1 MNPYLFSNS
10 KQIGSRS
17 FLLLVLLTLFAFT
30 GYAQKAS
37 EATATNVYQ
46 KVAAKQANGAD
57 FTTYELFNDQS
68 KATADAYAEEVSK
81 GTTFDYDFQ
90 KGLAITQQNPESFKL
105 KLPALDGEK
114 AMEINLVKS
123 NIFTADFKVYTN
135 DGVGKKEV
143 KYERGLHYHGVI
155 DGKSNSL
162 AAISIFADQVMGVIY
177 TDNGTY
183 NLAKLEDS
191 DSKHIFYKE
200 QDLVD
205 TRSLDCS
212 TEDDGKGYTAE
223 QLNYAEKDVG
233 DCIRIYVESDYSV
246 TLNKGSV
253 AAATN
258 YVTGLFN
265 QSFVLYANETI
276 SMAMSELFVWSVND
290 PYTGPSSSQ
299 YRSQF
304 QSAISSING
313 DLGHL
318 VAMVNNG
325 GIAAGFSGLC
335 NADVDQSLCYSGI
348 LSTYQNVPVYSFTVL
363 IVTHEMG
370 HLIGSRHT
378 HACVWNGNNTAIDG
392 CSGFTEGPC
401 PVPPSPV
408 GGGTIMSYCHNDPV
422 GVDFTQGFGPQ
433 PGNVI
438 RASLAAAPCLSPC
451 GGPVVPA
458 NDLCTNA
465 APISC
470 GQTLN
475 GTTTNATF
483 DNVGTCVTTNTGP
496 GVWYSFV
503 GGGTTTTLS
512 TCNQATFDTKISVF
526 NGSCGS
532 LSCVAGNDDG
542 GGCSGFTS
550 EVSFPTVAGVTYYVL
565 VHGFG
570 TAEGDFSLTMECG
583 SSYTMLVDYNANCWE
598 DISGTGTL
606 STVTNDD
613 DNNQPNIPLGFSF
626 PFYGASFTEVNISTN
641 GNISFGTSDY
651 LGLAN
656 TPIPS
661 TTAYSVQ
668 NYFIAGCWDDL
679 NPGTGG
685 DIYYQSFGTY
695 FIVQFEQVNH
705 FSATP
710 STTFQFIIYNDGN
723 IVLNYKDVG
732 GSAETMGSG
741 ATVGIQKDPTTGIQ
755 FSYNA
760 AVLANGLQ
768 VAFLAQNAP
777 TPPCVQNVDTTPPM
791 ITCPATQYENLDA
804 NCEFALAD
812 YTSLATVTDDTDPNP
827 TVTQSPTPGTVVNGE
842 TTTTVTL
849 VATDASGNSTSC
861 TFDVVTQDAT
871 PPSAVCL
878 NNTVYLE
885 PDGTYTLQDI
895 DVLDFG
901 LSDDNCNFYVSN
913 IAPAVVD
920 CDDFNTT
927 VPVSVT
933 VSDDAGN
940 TDNCTANINVQKG
953 FALPIG
959 WDHDDIGT
967 ASGDAYYDPCEMEF
981 TVESNGFSTGT
992 NDKIHMAYT
1001 YACGPQAEIIAHI
1014 QSVDNNGFAGI
1025 MFRESTAAG
1034 ARKVALKTQLST
1046 FVRSDI
1052 RMWTNGPSSGNQIF
1066 RPMDDWLKITRTG
1079 NTFMGYTSSNG
1090 VNWTFAFVTNVSMS
1104 GCVNVG
1110 LFTEGPNSVVTS
1122 TAVFDNVSVSG
1133 GSPVPLT
1140 DDNNGLTADQGKAK
1154 VSVFPNPA
1162 QSEINVNLEDFVG
1175 QNAKLTLYNSVGQ
1188 ALKLIELDQVAFPT
1202 QTIELNGFEDGLYL
1216 IEIRSGDAIMTRK
1229 FVVSGN

>member
-1 MNPYLFSNS
+1 MALS
-10 KQIGSRS
+10 
-17 FLLLVLLTLFAFT
+17 
-30 GYAQKAS
+30 
-37 EATATNVYQ
+37 
-46 KVAAKQANGAD
+46 QA
-57 FTTYELFNDQS
+57 Y
-68 KATADAYAEEVSK
+68 
-81 GTTFDYDFQ
+81 
-90 KGLAITQQNPESFKL
+90 PESFKL

-114 AMEINLVKS
+114 AMEINLIQS
-123 NIFTADFKVYTN
+123 NIFTPDFKVYTN
-135 DGVGKKEV
+135 DGAGKKEV
-143 KYERGLHYHGVI
+143 KYERGLHYYGAI
-155 DGKSNSL
+155 DGKSKSM

-183 NLAKLEDS
+183 NLAKLENS
-191 DSKHIFYKE
+191 DTRHILYKE

-205 TRSLDCS
+205 TRTLDCS
-212 TEDDGKGYTAE
+212 TEDDDKGYSFE
-223 QLNYAEKDVG
+223 ELNFAEKDAG
-233 DCIRIYVESDYSV
+233 DCVRIYVESDYSV

-265 QSFVLYANETI
+265 QGFVIYANESI
-276 SMAMSELFVWSVND
+276 NMVMSELFVWGVND

-335 NADVDQSLCYSGI
+335 NPDVDQSLCYSGI
-348 LSTYQNVPVYSFTVL
+348 LSSYNVVPVYSFSVF
-363 IVTHEMG
+363 IICHEMG
-370 HLIGSRHT
+370 HLLGSRHT

-392 CSGFTEGPC
+392 CSGFTEGSC
-401 PVPPSPV
+401 PVPASPV

-438 RASLAAAPCLSPC
+438 RSSVANASCLSPC
-451 GGPVVPA
+451 NGPVVPI
-458 NDLCTNA
+458 NDECVNA
-465 APISC
+465 ATISC

-475 GTTTNATF
+475 GTTTNATI
-483 DNVGTCVTTNTGP
+483 DSGPSPCGTASITSP

-503 GGGTTTTLS
+503 GGGTMTTLS
-512 TCNQATFDTKISVF
+512 TCDQATFDTKISVF
-526 NGSCGS
+526 TGSCGS
-532 LSCVAGNDDG
+532 LSCVDGNDDG
-542 GGCSGFTS
+542 IGCSGFTS
-550 EVSFPTVAGVTYYVL
+550 EVSVPTIAGVTYYVL
-565 VHGFG
+565 VHAFG
-570 TAEGDFSLTMECG
+570 GAEGDFSLTMECE
-583 SSYTMLVDYNANCWE
+583 SDYTMLVDYNANCWE
-598 DISGTGTL
+598 EISGTG
-606 STVTNDD
+606 SVSSVSNCDD
-613 DNNQPNIPLGFSF
+613 CNEPNIPIGFNF
-626 PFYGASFTEVNISTN
+626 PFYGSVFTDVNISSN

-651 LGLAN
+651 LGLSN
-656 TPIPS
+656 TPIPGP
-661 TTAYSVQ
+661 TVYSVQ
-668 NYFIAGCWDDL
+668 NHFIAGLWDDL
-679 NPGTGG
+679 NPGASGNV
-685 DIYYQSFGTY
+685 YYQSFGSY
-695 FIVQFEQVNH
+695 FVVQFELIA
-705 FSATP
+705 FFADP
-710 STTFQFIIYNDGN
+710 TTVIYQFIIYDDGN
-723 IVLNYKDVG
+723 IVLNYKDVE
-732 GSAETMGSG
+732 SNARSMGAS

-755 FSYNA
+755 FSHDTPS
-760 AVLANGLQ
+760 LANGLQ
-768 VAFLAQNAP
+768 VAFQAQNAP
-777 TPPCVQNVDTTPPM
+777 APPCTAGDTNPPM

-920 CDDFNTT
+920 CDDFDTT

-953 FALPIG
+953 FALPAG

-967 ASGDAYYDPCEMEF
+967 ADGDAYYDPCEMEF
-981 TVESNGFSTGT
+981 TVESNGFSTGI
-992 NDKIHMAYT
+992 NDKVHMAYT
-1001 YACGPQAEIIAHI
+1001 YACGSQAEIIAHV

-1046 FVRSDI
+1046 FVRTDI
-1052 RMWTNGPSSGNQIF
+1052 RMWTNGPSSGNQLF
-1066 RPMDDWLKITRTG
+1066 RPMDDWLKITRNG

-1104 GCVNVG
+1104 GCVLVG
-1110 LFTEGPNSVVTS
+1110 LFTEGPNPVVTS

-1133 GSPVPLT
+1133 GSPIPLT

-1188 ALKLIELDQVAFPT
+1188 ALKLIELDQVEFPT